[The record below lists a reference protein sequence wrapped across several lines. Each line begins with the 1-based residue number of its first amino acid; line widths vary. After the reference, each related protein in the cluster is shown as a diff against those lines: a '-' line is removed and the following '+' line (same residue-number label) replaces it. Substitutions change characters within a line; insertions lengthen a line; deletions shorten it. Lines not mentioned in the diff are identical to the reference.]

1 MPRRSVTSTRHVSAW
16 LVRSSVAKT
25 QRPRW
30 VVLTDD
36 LFEALAERLPARED
50 RVPTMPLF
58 RDVTADRLRMAIGRA
73 CRDAGV
79 PHFGPHALRH
89 RRISLLH
96 FAGVSW
102 ADIGDRVGQRSK
114 VVTADRYSH
123 ALVDYREID
132 RARCSNT
139 YGRCVHRC
147 VHPRQKT
154 PRPQGCSKAR
164 PIGQPEAPSGTHSAT
179 HVV

>member
-1 MPRRSVTSTRHVSAW
+1 VGELEAAMLGDLDETRRAW
-16 LVRSSVAKT
+16 LVRAAVSKT
-25 QRPRW
+25 RRPRW
-30 VVLTDD
+30 VVLPDD
-36 LFEALAERLPARED
+36 LFEALVERLPARED
-50 RVPTMPLF
+50 RAPTMPLF

-132 RARCSNT
+132 R
-139 YGRCVHRC
+139 G
-147 VHPRQKT
+147 
-154 PRPQGCSKAR
+154 KALER
-164 PIGQPEAPSGTHSAT
+164 VRRA
-179 HVV
+179 HVVRTSEDENASFAGVF